1 MIEPRHFA
9 PPWSV
14 EEQEAVLRRAG
25 AAIGGQP
32 AHPHRQAAGAIA
44 LNVTVATGSNTRGAC
59 NTPK

>member
-44 LNVTVATGSNTRGAC
+44 ERYCGHGQ
-59 NTPK
+59 